1 MNSREDLEDK
11 IRELENEAEEIKA
24 IDTELIENARVNLK
38 MVEAINNAISRL
50 ETKLKQE
57 RR

>member
-11 IRELENEAEEIKA
+11 IKELENEAEEIKA

-38 MVEAINNAISRL
+38 MIEAIDTQINELREKMIL
-50 ETKLKQE
+50 E

>member
-11 IRELENEAEEIKA
+11 IKELENEAEEIKA

-38 MVEAINNAISRL
+38 MVEAIDTQI
-50 ETKLKQE
+50 TKLREKMILE